1 VAVAQSSPVWFN
13 AKIESLATK
22 RGGAKKLSDEIE
34 QKEEL
39 PKEEIPI
46 PLYFDRYVVS
56 ELRSLGNQIV
66 GLKGSMDER
75 FVQVDRRFT
84 ELKGSM
90 DGRFIQVEKRMDER
104 FVQVDR
110 RFVELK
116 ESIDERF
123 VQFDKRVDERFA
135 RVDERIDNLDER
147 INNLKESVDKLGAN
161 IKWIIGLSSP
171 VIVGILAIIV
181 KMFFGP

>member
-1 VAVAQSSPVWFN
+1 MS
-13 AKIESLATK
+13 
-22 RGGAKKLSDEIE
+22 SDEIE
-34 QKEEL
+34 QKEEEQP
-39 PKEEIPI
+39 PKEEIPV

-75 FVQVDRRFT
+75 FVQVDRRFA
-84 ELKGSM
+84 EL
-90 DGRFIQVEKRMDER
+90 RER
-104 FVQVDR
+104 
-110 RFVELK
+110 
-116 ESIDERF
+116 IDERF
-123 VQFDKRVDERFA
+123 VQFDKRIDERFA
-135 RVDERIDNLDER
+135 QVDERIDNLDER

-161 IKWIIGLSSP
+161 IKWIIGLFSP